1 LDDELSQVSELRPV
15 APIVFILQL
24 RRLRVSLPG
33 DIKKIEDELDAAESD
48 ARALTAGLAEAH
60 GRRRAKP
67 GSWSVAQCLDH
78 MGVTNRVYIAAME
91 GPAIRARQ
99 QGRLRRREAIPGWIG
114 GFFVR
119 MIEPP
124 VKARIKAPPSIV
136 PSSETNLAD
145 AFTSFMA
152 GQDQVRAYLYA
163 YNEIDLASVRFPNP
177 FMPGMR
183 FSLATGL
190 HIIVAHE
197 RRHLWQAWR
206 AREAAEAANE

>member
-1 LDDELSQVSELRPV
+1 M
-15 APIVFILQL
+15 
-24 RRLRVSLPG
+24 SLPA
-33 DIKKIEDELDAAESD
+33 DIKKLEDELDAAESD
-48 ARALTAGLAEAH
+48 AQALIAGLSEAH
-60 GRRRAKP
+60 AAWRAQP

-78 MGVTNRVYIAAME
+78 LGITNRAYLAAME

-99 QGRLRRREAIPGWIG
+99 HGRLRRREAIPGRIG

-136 PSSETNLAD
+136 PSAETNLAD

-163 YNEIDLASVRFPNP
+163 YDEIDLASVRFPNP

-190 HIIVAHE
+190 HIIAAHE
-197 RRHLWQAWR
+197 RRHLWQACR
-206 AREAAEAANE
+206 ARKAAEAARK

>member
-1 LDDELSQVSELRPV
+1 L
-15 APIVFILQL
+15 
-24 RRLRVSLPG
+24 SLPA
-33 DIKKIEDELDAAESD
+33 DIKKLEDELDAAESD
-48 ARALTAGLAEAH
+48 AQALIAGLSEAH
-60 GRRRAKP
+60 AAWRAQP

-78 MGVTNRVYIAAME
+78 LGITNRAYLAAMG

-99 QGRLRRREAIPGWIG
+99 HGRLRRREAIPGRIG

-124 VKARIKAPPSIV
+124 VKARIRAPLSIV
-136 PSSETNLAD
+136 PSAETNLAN
-145 AFTSFMA
+145 AFSSFMA
-152 GQDQVRAYLYA
+152 GQEHVRAYLYG

-177 FMPGMR
+177 FMPGVR

-206 AREAAEAANE
+206 ARKAAEAAPE